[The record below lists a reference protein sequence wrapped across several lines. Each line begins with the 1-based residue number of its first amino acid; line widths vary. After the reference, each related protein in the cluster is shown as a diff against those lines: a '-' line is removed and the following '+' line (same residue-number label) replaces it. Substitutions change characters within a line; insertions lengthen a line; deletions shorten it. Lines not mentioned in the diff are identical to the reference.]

1 MRGAGTRREDENRGH
16 HADVLTV
23 GGNAYIFY
31 FVHPT
36 QENEPGDPL
45 GSHLSRRSSLQ
56 TAKLQI
62 KDGRL
67 TVIRDEPF
75 DFDLPD
81 LKEDGLRAESAK

>member
-1 MRGAGTRREDENRGH
+1 MRT
-16 HADVLTV
+16 L
-23 GGNAYIFY
+23 
-31 FVHPT
+31 
-36 QENEPGDPL
+36 
-45 GSHLSRRSSLQ
+45 LQ

-81 LKEDGLRAESAK
+81 LTEEILKNMVDQTVAQTKHPEAQAAAVKQLQALEHKNTEVARRLLGL